1 MRIDREAN
9 TSRTM
14 LLDLFHL
21 CRGPFQRLKRFAVI
35 RICSYFPTI
44 TVILLVTAFWPPLRA
59 VTIFSLLFFA
69 TMTGLNVTIRPL
81 TVGNFFRGLRI
92 WVRFLYALPEDEEV
106 NE

>member
-1 MRIDREAN
+1 MRTERETN

-21 CRGPFQRLKRFAVI
+21 WRGLFRRLKRFAVI

-44 TVILLVTAFWPPLRA
+44 TMVLLVTAFWHPLRA
-59 VTIFSLLFFA
+59 LTIFSLLFFA
-69 TMTGLNVTIRPL
+69 TMMGLNVSIRPL

-92 WVRFLYALPEDEEV
+92 WLCFLYALPEDEEM